1 MAGVEGRVVIVTGA
15 GGGIGRQHALLF
27 AERGARVVVNDLGGA
42 VDGSGGDTR
51 MADQVVDEIRDAGG
65 DAVANYDSVASAEGG
80 ERMVQTA
87 LDAYGRV
94 DVVVNNAGILRD
106 KTFHKMT
113 DEHWESVI
121 QVHLQGGYYVTHAA
135 WPHMREQEHGRV
147 IVTTSTTGLFGNFG
161 QTNYGAA
168 KLGLVGM
175 INTLALEGAKYG
187 ITANAITP
195 VAATRMTE
203 DLMPDEALQ
212 ELDPAFVSPAVVHLA
227 SDECELSGEILLA
240 SGGHYAR
247 VRYHK
252 SQGVD
257 FDEVP
262 SVEELVARWDEIM
275 DMDGAVDGKDYWRS
289 AQRR

>member
-1 MAGVEGRVVIVTGA
+1 MAGVEGRVVVVTGA
-15 GGGIGRQHALLF
+15 GGGIGREHALLF

-42 VDGSGGDTR
+42 VDGSGADTK
-51 MADQVVDEIRDAGG
+51 MADQVVDEITGAGG
-65 DAVANYDSVASAEGG
+65 EAVANYESVATPEGG
-80 ERMVQTA
+80 ESIVQTA

-106 KTFHKMT
+106 KTFHNMT
-113 DEHWESVI
+113 DDQWDAVV
-121 QVHLQGGYYVTHAA
+121 QVHLYGGYYVTHAA

-161 QTNYGAA
+161 QTNYGAG

-175 INTLALEGAKYG
+175 INTLALEGARYG

-203 DLMPDEALQ
+203 DLMPDEALEQ
-212 ELDPAFVSPAVVHLA
+212 LDPGYVSPAVVHLA
-227 SDECELSGEILLA
+227 SDECDLSGEIILA

-262 SVEELVARWDEIM
+262 TVEELASRWDELM
-275 DMDGAVDGKDYWRS
+275 DMQDAVDGKDYWRS
-289 AQRR
+289 AQQR